1 MDFPPETATM
11 KVGIDSYCYHRFLG
25 DVYPEQQPPAAPYTM
40 DRVIDRAHELGC
52 GGISLES
59 CFFPSFDPGYLADVR
74 ARLDAYEFDR
84 VYAWGHPDGL
94 EAGRNPSAKEDMIR
108 HIKHAKAIGATVMR
122 VVGSSFSFVRDPHEP
137 QLRILG
143 GWFKEA
149 ARVAAAEGVSL
160 AVENHIDYDA
170 DEILRLIEEVDSPF
184 FGVNLDT
191 ANFLRVLD
199 DPVAATEKLA
209 PHVLATHIKDVEPV
223 KGRSVR
229 AWNYFACVAAGEGL
243 VEIEKIVAIL
253 ARTGYRGLLAFEV
266 DMPAERWLGRED
278 EMVEHSIAYLERVA
292 AAEAFHG

>member
-1 MDFPPETATM
+1 M

-25 DVYPEQQPPAAPYTM
+25 DVYPEQQPPAAPLTM
-40 DRVIDRAHELGC
+40 EQVIDRARAMGC
-52 GGISLES
+52 EGISLES
-59 CFFPSFDPGYLADVR
+59 CFFPGFDAGYLADLR
-74 ARLDAYEFDR
+74 ARLDDYAFDR

-94 EAGRNPSAKEDMIR
+94 EAGRNPQAKDDMIR
-108 HIKHAKAIGATVMR
+108 HIHHAKAIGATVMR
-122 VVGSSFSFVRDPHEP
+122 VVGSSFSFVHEPHEP
-137 QLRILG
+137 QLRIIA

-149 ARVAAAEGVSL
+149 VQVAAGEGIAL

-223 KGRSVR
+223 RGRSVR

-243 VEIEKIVAIL
+243 IEIDAIVAVL
-253 ARTGYRGLLAFEV
+253 ARRGYRGLLAFEA
-266 DMPAERWLGRED
+266 DMPAARWLGRED
-278 EMVEHSIAYLERVA
+278 DLVDRSVKYLKRLA
-292 AAEAFHG
+292 AAEASHA